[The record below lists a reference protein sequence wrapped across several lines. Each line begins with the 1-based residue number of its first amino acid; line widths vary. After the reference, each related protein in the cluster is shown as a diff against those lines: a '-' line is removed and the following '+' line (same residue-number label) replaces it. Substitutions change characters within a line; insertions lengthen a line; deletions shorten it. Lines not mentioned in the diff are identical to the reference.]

1 MNLLPVAHKNEYR
14 YFGSKRILLNAVLVL
29 VTVFTLAAYA
39 QRSKIDPLE
48 AGLPGKYA
56 ELSLLNVRQD
66 VKQILEK
73 QAMVVDAFQVLIDE
87 DKALSANMVIA
98 LKYLSNAVPENFE
111 VTNLI
116 LDKDVA
122 GYAMDDSVRAKL
134 TAQDNPMFIIALGGF
149 YNQGVEKASG

>member
-1 MNLLPVAHKNEYR
+1 M
-14 YFGSKRILLNAVLVL
+14 
-29 VTVFTLAAYA
+29 
-39 QRSKIDPLE
+39 
-48 AGLPGKYA
+48 
-56 ELSLLNVRQD
+56 LNVRQD
-66 VKQILEK
+66 IKQILEK

-87 DKALSANMVIA
+87 DKALSANMVTA

-134 TAQDNPMFIIALGGF
+134 TAQDNPMFIIALDGF
-149 YNQGVEKASG
+149 YKQGVEKASGMVKLFQSALESNNNFKAVYFSSARAVNKWKTSFSINLLL